1 MGIGIVTGPDLKA
14 YSVAVL
20 QERFGKARF
29 EDALGGLA
37 EFEIRRGQQALLLVL
52 VKKAV
57 RRYQLEYLASCRI
70 PAVRPAP
77 ARNSSSVSDK
87 VPRSPAA
94 APAIRNCFAVVVLPL
109 PGLPSSRTRPLSRP
123 PPRTS
128 SQAVDARLR
137 LPLAAVRQTHTGSPA
152 AKLTRSRL
160 PLLQASGRRGRRRRA
175 VR

>member
-109 PGLPSSRTRPLSRP
+109 PGLPSSRNTASFETSAKNVVPSRRCSFAP
-123 PPRTS
+123 APRRCPTNS
-128 SQAVDARLR
+128 HRF
-137 LPLAAVRQTHTGSPA
+137 
-152 AKLTRSRL
+152 
-160 PLLQASGRRGRRRRA
+160 SGREA
-175 VR
+175 Y

>member
-87 VPRSPAA
+87 VPR
-94 APAIRNCFAVVVLPL
+94 CLPRRRRSGIASQSWFCRCRDC
-109 PGLPSSRTRPLSRP
+109 PRAETRPLSRP